1 MKYMMLIYGSEN
13 EIQGSGPH
21 RLLRRMG
28 GVCASNWIQPAN
40 SWRLAHCNQCA
51 TATSVRPADGKRIV
65 TEDRSPKTREQLG
78 GYFIVEA
85 TDLDDAIE
93 IAKKIPGGRFG
104 TIEIRPMV
112 HVDGVPGE

>member
-1 MKYMMLIYGSEN
+1 MKYMMLIYGSET
-13 EIQGSGPH
+13 EIQDAARIACYGESAAFARELDAAGKFVAAGP
-21 RLLRRMG
+21 LQS
-28 GVCASNWIQPAN
+28 VS
-40 SWRLAHCNQCA
+40 

-65 TEDRSPKTREQLG
+65 TDGPFAETREQLG